1 MTTVAVNGLRLHV
14 ERAEHAGSGP
24 PLLLLHGF
32 TGSCVAWAPQVAA
45 FGRCFD
51 VVAVDL
57 IGHGRSDAPSDPER
71 YRMEPAVADLVALLD
86 RLEIARA
93 AVLGYSMGGRVALHL
108 ALAAPERV
116 SALVLESASP
126 GIDDPAERVA
136 RVRSDEA
143 LAARIERDGVEP
155 FVDYWERIP
164 LFASQARLPAEV
176 WERQRAQRL
185 AGSPVGLANSL
196 RGMGAGAMAPVGA
209 RLGELCMPLLLVVG
223 QLDVKYVG
231 LGRGMVEALP
241 SARLEIVPN
250 AGHTVHLEQP
260 AAFEQIVMGFLEDV
274 GRRTGHG
281 AG

>member
-1 MTTVAVNGLRLHV
+1 MTLVEVNRLRLHV
-14 ERAEHAGSGP
+14 ERQGSGP

-32 TGSCVAWAPQVAA
+32 TGSGAAWAPQVAA
-45 FGRCFD
+45 LSRRFD

-57 IGHGRSDAPSDPER
+57 IGHGRSDAPADPAR

-86 RLEIARA
+86 RLEIERV

-108 ALAAPERV
+108 ALAAPGRL

-126 GIDDPAERVA
+126 GIDDAGERLA

-143 LAARIERDGVEP
+143 LAARIERDGVAA
-155 FVDYWERIP
+155 FVDEWERIP

-185 AGSPVGLANSL
+185 AGSATGLANSL
-196 RGMGAGAMAPVGA
+196 RGMGAGAMAPAGG
-209 RLGELCMPLLLVVG
+209 RLGELALPVLLVVG
-223 QLDVKYVG
+223 ELDVKYV
-231 LGRGMVEALP
+231 ALAREMAAAIP
-241 SARLEIVPN
+241 DARLAVVPD
-250 AGHTVHLEQP
+250 AGHSVHLEQP
-260 AAFEQIVMGFLEDV
+260 AAFAEIVLGFLEDA
-274 GRRTGHG
+274 GRGTGRG